1 MNWLISI
8 FAALIPLLVLF
19 GPPATRAQDS
29 NPYQMDAVV
38 VTAER
43 PEERRTGDVDTE
55 LSPTFNTVIPRE
67 QFVTRTTDLGE
78 VLEREAGVAVRR
90 SGGLGGFSEVSLRG
104 ASSDQVMV
112 FLDGIL
118 LNEASGGGVD
128 LGTFSLSDVAAL
140 EIYRGVTPMNLGSAS
155 VGGAVNI
162 RTLRPDDGFSAS
174 AAGRYGTF
182 DTRGLSAVL
191 SGRTGAWD
199 GLLSAEYLASDND
212 FAFLNDNGTPF
223 NPNDDREEDRINA
236 DFDRTNVLGKVGR
249 TFGERYR
256 LDLVHQSFFKEQNL
270 PDWRNTPGTRTNLD
284 TERQL
289 TALRFSADRMGPFN
303 LAFQGDHSRLS
314 EEYDDRLG
322 QIGLGRQH
330 QRYTTNRYGGHLFG
344 EVFWGGHLF
353 TALLDLHREIYDS
366 DDLLGTGAE
375 SESDRDTFSA
385 GIGATLFFL
394 GERLILTP
402 GLRYAHVRDDL
413 GAGVDLFNQSTAARS
428 ETNDNVSP
436 QIGLKYQATD
446 WLSLKSNLG
455 RYVREPSF
463 FERFGDRGFFLGN
476 SDLKAET
483 AVNFDAGLEARW
495 QDGPVG
501 VQSGWVA
508 AAFFHNRVD
517 DLISRTFN
525 ARGVGKAVNIHE
537 ARIQGLE
544 LSFGVSLLDWLRL
557 TGNATVQEPEN
568 RSDVAAFDGKQLPG
582 RFERSW
588 LLRAEADWRGFTLF
602 GEYGV
607 QEDMYYDT
615 ANLLAAADRE
625 EVNAGL
631 EWDWRDLT
639 LSLEGRNLQDNQYED
654 FNGFPLPGR
663 AVYLTARYRFE
674 TGNSANGEW

>member
-1 MNWLISI
+1 MNRLISI
-8 FAALIPLLVLF
+8 LAAVMPLAVLS
-19 GPPATRAQDS
+19 GPTTMAQTH
-29 NPYQMDAVV
+29 QMDAVV

-55 LSPTFNTVIPRE
+55 LSPTFHTVIPRA
-67 QFVTRTTDLGE
+67 QFATRTTDLGE
-78 VLEREAGVAVRR
+78 VLEKEAGVEIRR

-112 FLDGIL
+112 YLDGIL
-118 LNEASGGGVD
+118 LNEAAGGGVD
-128 LGTFSLSDVAAL
+128 LGAFSLSDVAAL
-140 EIYRGVTPMNLGSAS
+140 EIYRGVTPMNFGNAS

-174 AAGRYGTF
+174 ATGRYGAF

-191 SGRTGAWD
+191 SGRKGDWN

-212 FAFLNDNGTPF
+212 FEFLNDNGTPF

-256 LDLVHQSFFKEQNL
+256 LDLVHQSFFKDQNL
-270 PDWRNTPGTRTNLD
+270 PDWRNTPGTRANLN

-289 TALRFSADRMGPFN
+289 TALRFTADRVGPFN
-303 LAFQGDHSRLS
+303 LAFQADHSRLS
-314 EEYDDRLG
+314 EEYDDRLA

-330 QRYTTNRYGGHLFG
+330 NRHTTNRYGGHLFG
-344 EVFWGGHLF
+344 EMFLGGHLL
-353 TALLDLHREIYDS
+353 TALLDLHRETYDS
-366 DDLLGTGAE
+366 DDLLGTGAA
-375 SESDRDTFSA
+375 SQSDRNTLSA
-385 GIGATLFFL
+385 GVGATLFFL
-394 GERLILTP
+394 GERLIVTP
-402 GLRYAHVRDDL
+402 GIRYAHVRDDL
-413 GAGVDLFNQSTAARS
+413 DAGLDLFDQPTEGRS
-428 ETNDNVSP
+428 DSNDHFSP

-446 WLSLKSNLG
+446 WLTLQSNLG

-476 SDLKAET
+476 PELEAET

-501 VQSGWVA
+501 VQSGWASA
-508 AAFFHNRVD
+508 AAFYNRVD
-517 DLISRTFN
+517 DLIARTFD
-525 ARGVGKAVNIHE
+525 ARGVGKAVNIDE

-544 LSFGVSLLDWLRL
+544 LAFGVSPVDWLRL
-557 TGNATVQEPEN
+557 TGNATFQEPEN
-568 RSDVAAFDGKQLPG
+568 RSEIAAFDGQQLPG
-582 RFERSW
+582 RFERIY
-588 LLRAEADWRGFTLF
+588 LLRAEADWRSFTLF

-607 QEDMYYDT
+607 QKDMYYDT

-639 LSLEGRNLQDNQYED
+639 LSLEGRNLADNQYED

-674 TGNSANGEW
+674 TGN

>member
-1 MNWLISI
+1 MKRLVSI
-8 FAALIPLLVLF
+8 LAALIPLAALF
-19 GPPATRAQDS
+19 GPSTARAQAS
-29 NPYQMDAVV
+29 NPHQMDAVV

-43 PEERRTGDVDTE
+43 PEERRTGDVDAE

-67 QFVTRTTDLGE
+67 QFVHRTTDLGE
-78 VLEREAGVAVRR
+78 VLEKEAGVEVRR

-128 LGTFSLSDVAAL
+128 LGAFSLSDVATL

-155 VGGAVNI
+155 VGGAVNL
-162 RTLRPDDGFSAS
+162 RTLRPRDGFSAS
-174 AAGRYGTF
+174 ATGRYGSF
-182 DTRGLSAVL
+182 DTRGLSTVL
-191 SGRTGAWD
+191 SGRKGGWD

-212 FAFLNDNGTPF
+212 FEFLNDNGTPF
-223 NPNDDREEDRINA
+223 NPADDRKEKRINA
-236 DFDRTNVLGKVGR
+236 DFDRYNVLGKVGR

-256 LDLVHQSFFKEQNL
+256 LDLVHQSFFKDQSL

-284 TERQL
+284 TERRL

-303 LAFQGDHSRLS
+303 LALQADHSRLS

-330 QRYTTNRYGGHLFG
+330 NRYTTNRYGGHVFG

-353 TALLDLHREIYDS
+353 TALLDLHRETYDS

-375 SESDRDTFSA
+375 SESDRETLSA
-385 GIGATLFFL
+385 GVGATLFFL

-402 GLRYAHVRDDL
+402 GLRYAHVRDEMD
-413 GAGVDLFNQSTAARS
+413 AGINQFDRLTPGQSDS
-428 ETNDNVSP
+428 HNHFSP
-436 QIGLKYQATD
+436 QIGAKYQATD
-446 WLSLKSNLG
+446 WLTFKSNLG

-476 SDLKAET
+476 PDLEAET
-483 AVNFDAGLEARW
+483 AVNFDAGMEARW
-495 QDGPVG
+495 RDGPAG
-501 VQSGWVA
+501 LQSGRAGA
-508 AAFFHNRVD
+508 AVFHNRVD
-517 DLISRTFN
+517 DLIARTFD
-525 ARGVGKAVNIHE
+525 ARGVGKAVNIDE
-537 ARIQGLE
+537 ARIRGLE
-544 LSFGVSLLDWLRL
+544 LAFGVSALNWLRL
-557 TGNATVQEPEN
+557 TGNATFQEPEN
-568 RSDVAAFDGKQLPG
+568 RSEVAAFDGKQLPG

-588 LLRAEADWRGFTLF
+588 RVRAEADWRGFTLF
-602 GEYGV
+602 GEYAV
-607 QEDMYYDT
+607 QEDMFYDS
-615 ANLLAAADRE
+615 ANLLKAADRE

-639 LSLEGRNLQDNQYED
+639 LSLEGRNLRDDQYED

-674 TGNSANGEW
+674 TEM